1 MSGTFTPYVMH
12 ILSLS
17 LYLIVL
23 MLLIISGPDT
33 ASQEKNKKNNTSD
46 QEESRQGL
54 LQAGISPA
62 SFFVSGQPGMHRR
75 LSQADRIV
83 V

>member
-1 MSGTFTPYVMH
+1 
-12 ILSLS
+12 
-17 LYLIVL
+17 LYE
-23 MLLIISGPDT
+23 T
-33 ASQEKNKKNNTSD
+33 NKKNNTSD